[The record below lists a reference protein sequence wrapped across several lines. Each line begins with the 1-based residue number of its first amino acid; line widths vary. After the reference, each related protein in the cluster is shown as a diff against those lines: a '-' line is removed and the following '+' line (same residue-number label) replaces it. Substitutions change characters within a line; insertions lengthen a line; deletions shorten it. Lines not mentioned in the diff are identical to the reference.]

1 MKIELF
7 DLSHNI
13 KIDSSYQTKILVIC
27 HTKFIGTSRIERYI
41 TELQGSV
48 VVYFV
53 SIYHLLN
60 YENEL
65 SDVFDNIDRF
75 SYFYITTD
83 SKELRKTIR
92 KKIKDKTGKDIHIK
106 KYSKLVNLVDRNRM
120 RK

>member
-13 KIDSSYQTKILVIC
+13 EIDSSYKAKILAIC
-27 HTKFIGTSRIERYI
+27 HTKFIETARIEKYI
-41 TELQGSV
+41 TEWHGDFI
-48 VVYFV
+48 VYFV
-53 SIYHLLN
+53 GVYHLLN

-65 SDVFDNIDRF
+65 DSVFKNIDKF

-83 SKELRKTIR
+83 SKEWRKTIR